1 MSRYC
6 APVPNDEAPV
16 TWRGDALG
24 PTGLVCVVG
33 DRGPARTQATL
44 AMAGRAPRSDGEL
57 TIHGHPISRHARR
70 LPRAARRASVVT
82 RATGLDVIDPLTT
95 LTVAMRAIAGR
106 PLEESRENDALEP
119 LGLNTLDLEPVAH
132 RPWHTLSPLEQ
143 VLGSITIA
151 SASRAEICVIDDAL
165 DGLGTSARA
174 EATQALRSLAD
185 ATLVITSAAEAP
197 AAALAI
203 DVDSIVHPDSGGAA

>member
-1 MSRYC
+1 
-6 APVPNDEAPV
+6 
-16 TWRGDALG
+16 
-24 PTGLVCVVG
+24 
-33 DRGPARTQATL
+33 
-44 AMAGRAPRSDGEL
+44 MAGRAPRSDGEL
-57 TIHGHPISRHARR
+57 TIHGHPISRHAGR

-106 PLEESRENDALEP
+106 PLDQGRENDALEP
-119 LGLNTLDLEPVAH
+119 LGLEPAAH
-132 RPWHTLSPLEQ
+132 RPWHTLSSLEQ
-143 VLGSITIA
+143 VLGSIAIA

-174 EATQALRSLAD
+174 QATQALRSLAD

-197 AAALAI
+197 AASIAI
-203 DVDSIVHPDSGGAA
+203 DVASVVHPDSGGAA

>member
-6 APVPNDEAPV
+6 APVPNDDAPV

-33 DRGPARTQATL
+33 DRGPTRTQATL
-44 AMAGRAPRSDGEL
+44 ALAGRAPRSDGDL
-57 TIHGHPISRHARR
+57 TVHGHAISRHARR
-70 LPRAARRASVVT
+70 LPAAARRVSVVT
-82 RATGLDVIDPLTT
+82 RADGLDVIDPLTT

-106 PLEESRENDALEP
+106 PLGEGREDDALEP
-119 LGLNTLDLEPVAH
+119 LGLAPVAH

-143 VLGSITIA
+143 VLGSIAIA
-151 SASRAEICVIDDAL
+151 GASGAEICVIDDAL
-165 DGLGTSARA
+165 DGLGASARD

-197 AAALAI
+197 AAAIAI
-203 DVDSIVHPDSGGAA
+203 DVDSVVHPDSGGAA